1 LILRR
6 AFLCAVAPF
15 ALSAAAWAADST
27 RPADPAAIEAV
38 IAGGRL
44 VQARAMIARV
54 APVDPALPL
63 LAAELALAERNDTIA
78 LVGFQALRAAAP
90 EDCRIN
96 AGLGIAAARLS
107 HDADALA
114 PLEVATRLCPERWRA
129 WEALG
134 VVHDRAGRFADAERA
149 YRAALATTGDRAGV
163 LNNFGFSLILQRRS
177 AEAVPLL
184 REAARL
190 APDSERIANNL
201 DIARAAA
208 GEDLASG
215 LPGRGSTRW
224 ADRLNNTGYA
234 AYLAG
239 DAARATRYLSQAVGE
254 ADVYPAHAAAN
265 LALVEAPK

>member
-6 AFLCAVAPF
+6 ALLSVAGAF
-15 ALSAAAWAADST
+15 AMSAAAWAADSSG
-27 RPADPAAIEAV
+27 PADPAAIEGA

-54 APVDPALPL
+54 APGDPALPL
-63 LAAELALAERNDTIA
+63 LAAELALAERNDSVA
-78 LVGFQALRAAAP
+78 LAGFQALSPAAP

-96 AGLGIAAARLS
+96 AGLGIAAARLGR
-107 HDADALA
+107 DADALA
-114 PLEVATRLCPERWRA
+114 PLEAATRLCPDRWHA

-134 VVHDRAGRFADAERA
+134 VVHDRAGRFIDAERA
-149 YRAALATTGDRAGV
+149 YRTALATAGDRAGV
-163 LNNFGFSLILQRRS
+163 LNNLGYSLILQRRS

-190 APDSERIANNL
+190 APDNERIANNL

-208 GEDLASG
+208 GDDLAG
-215 LPGRGSTRW
+215 DLPGRGSSRW
-224 ADRLNNTGYA
+224 ADRLNNAGYA

-239 DAARATRYLSQAVGE
+239 NAARAARYLSQAITD
-254 ADVYPAHAAAN
+254 ADVYPAQAAAN
-265 LALVEAPK
+265 LALVEGPK